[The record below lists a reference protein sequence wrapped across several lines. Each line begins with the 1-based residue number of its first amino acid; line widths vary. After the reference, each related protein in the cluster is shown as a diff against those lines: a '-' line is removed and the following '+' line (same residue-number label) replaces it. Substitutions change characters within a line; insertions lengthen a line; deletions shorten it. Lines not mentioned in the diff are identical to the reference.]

1 MDLSEL
7 GKQFG
12 LDAAQTQAAIDALAP
27 VVAAGIRRNTQ
38 DDGGFADLISALAR
52 GNHAQYV
59 DDPAVLESPAVID
72 DGNAILG
79 HVFGSKDVSRGVAQ
93 QLSASSGIGASVLK
107 KLLPIVAAM
116 VMGQIAKK
124 ALGGGAPS
132 RAPAPEPQ
140 SSGGSL
146 GDILGQVL
154 GGGQPPSQGQGGGL
168 GDILGDILSGG
179 QGRPQGQTRA
189 PAPGGGGG
197 GGGLGDI
204 LGDILGGGQGGQ
216 GRAQPAPGGPSIE
229 DMLKDILGG
238 GAGGGGT
245 AAPAPQRREQIERG
259 RKTLDD
265 ILGGGTRG
273 GTAAD
278 DLLSSVERHVR
289 RR

>member
-1 MDLSEL
+1 MDLAEL

-38 DDGGFADLISALAR
+38 DDSGFADLISALAR

-124 ALGGGAPS
+124 ALGGGAAS
-132 RAPAPEPQ
+132 RAPAPAPEP
-140 SSGGSL
+140 SGGSL

-154 GGGQPPSQGQGGGL
+154 GGGKPTSQGQGGGL

-179 QGRPQGQTRA
+179 QGRAQTQTRA
-189 PAPGGGGG
+189 PAPGGGG

-204 LGDILGGGQGGQ
+204 LGDILGGGQGGP

-229 DMLKDILGG
+229 DLLKDILGG
-238 GAGGGGT
+238 GAGGGA

-259 RKTLDD
+259 RRTLDD

>member
-1 MDLSEL
+1 MDLAEL

-59 DDPAVLESPAVID
+59 DDPAVLESPVVVD

-124 ALGGGAPS
+124 ALGGGAAS
-132 RAPAPEPQ
+132 RAPAPAPAP
-140 SSGGSL
+140 SGGSL

-154 GGGQPPSQGQGGGL
+154 GGGQPTSQGQGGGL

-189 PAPGGGGG
+189 PAPGG

-259 RKTLDD
+259 RRTLDD

>member
-1 MDLSEL
+1 MDLAEL

-59 DDPAVLESPAVID
+59 DDPAVLESPVVVD

-124 ALGGGAPS
+124 ALGGGAAS
-132 RAPAPEPQ
+132 RAPTPAPAP
-140 SSGGSL
+140 SGGSL

-154 GGGQPPSQGQGGGL
+154 GGGQPSSQGQGGGL

-189 PAPGGGGG
+189 PAPGG

>member
-1 MDLSEL
+1 MDLAEL

-124 ALGGGAPS
+124 ALGGGAAS
-132 RAPAPEPQ
+132 RAPAPAPEP
-140 SSGGSL
+140 SGGSL

-154 GGGQPPSQGQGGGL
+154 GGGKPTSQGQGGGL

-179 QGRPQGQTRA
+179 QGRAQTQTRA
-189 PAPGGGGG
+189 PAPGGG

-204 LGDILGGGQGGQ
+204 LGDILGGGQGGP

-229 DMLKDILGG
+229 DLLKDILGG
-238 GAGGGGT
+238 GAGGGA

-259 RKTLDD
+259 RRTLDD